1 MARVTETERRRTF
14 GAPCT
19 TSNLRTY
26 LTPWGLRVQV
36 HSLVL
41 PRFSAACALAKR
53 ASAWVPRRIDS
64 YNCRQVRGST
74 APSLHSYGLAVD
86 FFATEP
92 GVVPPGGVWEPE
104 NGVPPA
110 FAAAFERYGFFWGAN
125 FTRRDVPH
133 IEWCDGRPAP
143 LLSPTPE
150 PTAPTVSPGPTYEDD
165 TMQAHFVSLHAGGAR
180 LDGNGNGY
188 WDLPAFPFDRVVAV
202 NPNVANPPE
211 VGGYNV
217 PDVGWLRWGSGI
229 RVVAEE
235 AVAGG
240 GLDVVVWTAG

>member
-36 HSLVL
+36 HFLVL

-143 LLSPTPE
+143 LLSP
-150 PTAPTVSPGPTYEDD
+150 PTIPWTWEDALPKPLDFTSAAACPTGGYWKQSAEGGIY
-165 TMQAHFVSLHAGGAR
+165 AFGGAPYHGAYNAHPD
-180 LDGNGNGY
+180 LGGNVRY
-188 WDLPAFPFDRVVAV
+188 FTALVAT
-202 NPNVANPPE
+202 P
-211 VGGYNV
+211 VGGYV
-217 PDVGWLRWGSGI
+217 Q
-229 RVVAEE
+229 VAHDG
-235 AVAGG
+235 ATYQW
-240 GLDVVVWTAG
+240 DPK